1 MIKTPNNIMNNGFD
15 TNDYIK
21 MRLNSSELTEI
32 SWPLKVNITEFD
44 VIERTLRVTGST
56 HIGGVMFQLVEQLG
70 SIKNDWSDF
79 ALWWP
84 EKNQWLKKTKMTL
97 DQYGVQADALLHFTR
112 IHKHLRVQMPD
123 LQIID
128 LNVDYSNC
136 LFNTVKQICKEMN
149 IRNAEEISLIR
160 IEQLED
166 NNKKKNKNDLKMKG
180 NKSNAILNSKS
191 MISTASSVNNYSNKE
206 NDQFSVSSSTT
217 STLNNSSSNNSS
229 SSKCN
234 PRELSHSLSIENNIN
249 LNSVSN
255 LSSNNDTQ
263 SLHLS
268 PIVPTQF
275 YLNKIAIKYKSLF
288 DKTRINSRYIYI
300 YLN

>member
-300 YLN
+300 

>member
-56 HIGGVMFQLVEQLG
+56 HIGGVMFQLFEQLG

-166 NNKKKNKNDLKMKG
+166 NNKKKNKNDLKMKA

-300 YLN
+300 

>member
-1 MIKTPNNIMNNGFD
+1 MNNGFD

-21 MRLNSSELTEI
+21 MKLNSSELTEI

-70 SIKNDWSDF
+70 NIKNDWSDF

-300 YLN
+300 